1 VSRHLTHKLLALAGV
16 ACLML
21 AQFCANTQRPDFSD
35 FKVYWLAGAKAVAH
49 HTVYD
54 VEGHYQY
61 KYSPFVALIWG
72 IPHLLGGSR
81 YFWALAHYAACATG
95 FLALWFVCARLLDR
109 ERSIWLWLIAL
120 VSFSIGLRDELKLGQ
135 ANLWPLLLVLP
146 AWLSGSRAQAD
157 KRSLLAGL
165 AIGAAWGFAIQWKL
179 YALVLGPVW
188 LLRRRWDVF
197 AGAFLFT
204 LASLG
209 LGLALAHGADFTWA
223 ENARWLRSLSASSE
237 ELLISQYNVSALGV
251 FGKWGLATGIHFGA
265 WAYLLWLVLAM
276 AWGLVLVWAERCA
289 RLRASAYLV
298 FWSTSWAWAGIVL
311 LNPLVWPYWLTF
323 CVPLYLAY
331 LLEHY
336 RKAGFRPDALLVV
349 SIGVFL
355 LANWLQNTAV
365 VHAGL
370 SFVAVTLL
378 LFDAQR
384 RARGRGDEALP
395 PFSPLRSDVVVPVV
409 PSPRAS
415 ESH

>member
-1 VSRHLTHKLLALAGV
+1 VSRHLLYKLLALVGV

-21 AQFCANTQRPDFSD
+21 AQFRMKQHRPDFSD

-61 KYSPFVALIWG
+61 KYSPFVALLWG

-81 YFWALAHYAACATG
+81 YFWALAHYAACAAG

-109 ERSIWLWLIAL
+109 ERSVWLWLIAL
-120 VSFSIGLRDELKLGQ
+120 VTFSIGLRDELKLGQ

-146 AWLSGSRAQAD
+146 AWISGSRQ
-157 KRSLLAGL
+157 RRWINGL

-197 AGAFLFT
+197 SGAVLFT
-204 LASLG
+204 LGSLG
-209 LGLALAHGADFTWA
+209 LGLALAHGADFAWA
-223 ENARWLRSLSASSE
+223 ENVRWLRSLTASSE
-237 ELLISQYNVSALGV
+237 ELLISQFNVSALGI
-251 FGKWGLATGIHFGA
+251 FGKWGLAAGISFGV
-265 WAYLLWLVLAM
+265 WAYVLWLMLAI
-276 AWGLVLVWAERCA
+276 AWGLVLLWAEREA
-289 RLRASAYLV
+289 HAGVSTYLI

-311 LNPLVWPYWLTF
+311 LNPLVWPYWLIF

-331 LLEHY
+331 ILEHQ
-336 RKAGFRPDALLVV
+336 RRSGIRPDALFVA
-349 SIGVFL
+349 SIAMFL
-355 LANWLQNTAV
+355 LANWLQNTPA

-370 SFVAVTLL
+370 SFVAVSLL
-378 LFDAQR
+378 MFDAQR
-384 RARGRGDEALP
+384 RARSRAGEGLP
-395 PFSPLRSDVVVPVV
+395 PFAAMPARATSRTSDSP
-409 PSPRAS
+409 
-415 ESH
+415 